1 MSSSGGN
8 NCWLSSQIIR
18 LSLRKQQVPQVRRC
32 LKNYY
37 QLKHTLEQKAA
48 FAKALHRGDAAV
60 FKALADRAFGRLP
73 QPIAVTGDAGGP
85 IEIVFAGAR
94 PPWLPK

>member
-37 QLKHTLEQKAA
+37 QLKHTLEQICELNQQLLRPEDDKP
-48 FAKALHRGDAAV
+48 KPSR
-60 FKALADRAFGRLP
+60 R
-73 QPIAVTGDAGGP
+73 Q
-85 IEIVFAGAR
+85 AR
-94 PPWLPK
+94 D